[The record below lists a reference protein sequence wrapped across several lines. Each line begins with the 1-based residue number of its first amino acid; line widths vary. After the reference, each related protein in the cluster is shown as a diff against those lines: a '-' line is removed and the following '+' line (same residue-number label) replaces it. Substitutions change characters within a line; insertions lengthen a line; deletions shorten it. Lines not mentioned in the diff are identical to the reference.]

1 MVIFMNRK
9 EKTIVVFLVVMFL
22 TLIYTLASTYA
33 VIINVRE
40 NEGLREIVNQI
51 TIRDL
56 VINDDGNYNNTYYT
70 VKNELNITSEEAEL
84 IMDSVRLN
92 ENLQLV
98 LNSVV
103 EYKLDNNKE
112 VRLTDN
118 EIYNLILDGVY
129 NTDTFSDELKN
140 KIINKSNIYKDDVSE
155 FLYDIDVNLIG

>member
-1 MVIFMNRK
+1 
-9 EKTIVVFLVVMFL
+9 MFL

-155 FLYDIDVNLIG
+155 FLYDIDVNLIGW

>member
-1 MVIFMNRK
+1 MNRK
-9 EKTIVVFLVVMFL
+9 EKTIVFFLVVMFL
-22 TLIYTLASTYA
+22 TLIYMLASTYA

-40 NEGLREIVNQI
+40 NEGLREIINQI

-112 VRLTDN
+112 ARLTDD

-129 NTDTFSDELKN
+129 NTDTFSEELKN

-155 FLYDIDVNLIG
+155 FLYDINVNLIG